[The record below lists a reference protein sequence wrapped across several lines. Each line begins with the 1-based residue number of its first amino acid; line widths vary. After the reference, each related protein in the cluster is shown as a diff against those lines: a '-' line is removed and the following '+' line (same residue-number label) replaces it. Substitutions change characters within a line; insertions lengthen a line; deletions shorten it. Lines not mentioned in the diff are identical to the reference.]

1 MEGFWS
7 VQFTGLPGSWGN
19 GVVTL
24 IAGQV
29 FGGDGAF
36 LYTGTY
42 TDAQNQL
49 TANIRVSRYAQGAQ
63 SVMGRDNFDLT
74 LTGAGN
80 GDTIGVTGAIPGT
93 PLKFQGTLTKRG
105 NLPR

>member
-1 MEGFWS
+1 MEGFWT
-7 VQFTGLPGSWGN
+7 VQFTGLPGAWGN

-36 LYTGTY
+36 LYARTY

-49 TANIRVSRYAQGAQ
+49 TANIHVRRYAQGVP
-63 SVMGRDNFDLT
+63 SVMGQDQFDLA
-74 LTGAGN
+74 LTGASS
-80 GDTIGVTGAIPGT
+80 GDVIGVTGSIPGT
-93 PLKFQGTLTKRG
+93 ALRFQGTLTKRG
-105 NLPR
+105 KLPR